1 MNDWE
6 IRQALRDMDMRR
18 ALLKFLQEATPSEYP
33 TGSTTR
39 PEPMRD
45 DDQVKDELH
54 RILGIRKGLF
64 R

>member
-1 MNDWE
+1 MNTWE
-6 IRQALRDMDMRR
+6 IKQALRDIAMRKT
-18 ALLKFLQEATPSEYP
+18 LLKFLQEATAEEHNQPWP
-33 TGSTTR
+33 DI
-39 PEPMRD
+39 EPMRD

>member
-1 MNDWE
+1 
-6 IRQALRDMDMRR
+6 MRKT
-18 ALLKFLQEATPSEYP
+18 LLKFLQEATAEEHNQPWP
-33 TGSTTR
+33 DI
-39 PEPMRD
+39 EPMRD

>member
-1 MNDWE
+1 MNTWE
-6 IRQALRDMDMRR
+6 IKIALRDVEMRR
-18 ALLKFLQEATPSEYP
+18 ALLELLQEATKETREGYP
-33 TGSTTR
+33 GF

-45 DDQVKDELH
+45 DAQVKEELQ